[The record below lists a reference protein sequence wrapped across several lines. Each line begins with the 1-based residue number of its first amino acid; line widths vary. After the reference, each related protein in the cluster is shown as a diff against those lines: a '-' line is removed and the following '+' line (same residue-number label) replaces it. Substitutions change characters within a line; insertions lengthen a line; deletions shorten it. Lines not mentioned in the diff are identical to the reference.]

1 LEHIVSGHSIK
12 TEMMMMI
19 IAIREKENFYAIQF
33 KTTLRTM
40 MPELLVLLF
49 SLLFSL
55 DGIYPYR

>member
-1 LEHIVSGHSIK
+1 
-12 TEMMMMI
+12 MMMMI